1 MTIWLHY
8 KHRGDYDAEYRHR
21 KDYDAEYRHRGDYD
35 AEYEHRE
42 DYDAEYEH
50 RVDRD
55 GYDTGYRYS
64 IRTSGLLPGNGH
76 TRTPMNGEENLLEK
90 NTSTLKMDTG
100 ETTKVHKTNVYI
112 YPYIVK
118 SVIPQI
124 K

>member
-1 MTIWLHY
+1 MMQNTSTGETTMQNTSTGKTTMQNTSTGQTTMQNTSTGKTTTQTTSTGETGMATIQ
-8 KHRGDYDAEYRHR
+8 
-21 KDYDAEYRHRGDYD
+21 
-35 AEYEHRE
+35 
-42 DYDAEYEH
+42 
-50 RVDRD
+50 
-55 GYDTGYRYS
+55 DTD

-90 NTSTLKMDTG
+90 NTSTLKMDTQ
-100 ETTKVHKTNVYI
+100 ETTKVHNTNVYI